1 MIKIKDIIIL
11 EEAIADLKD
20 GKEFYNKKNPGVGE
34 YFWDNIIADFES
46 LYIYAGIH
54 NKKFGFYRM
63 FSKRFPYAIYYDI
76 HDDLAIIAAV
86 LPMRR
91 NPDFNIEK
99 LKGRGQT
106 KIKL

>member
-11 EEAIADLKD
+11 EEAISDLKE
-20 GKEFYNKKNPGVGE
+20 GKHFYNQKNWGIGE
-34 YFWDNIIADFES
+34 YFWDNLIADFES

-63 FSKRFPYAIYYDI
+63 FSKRFPYSIYYDI
-76 HDDLAIIAAV
+76 RDDIVLIVAV

-91 NPDFNIEK
+91 NPGLMMNK
-99 LKGRGQT
+99 LKKRR
-106 KIKL
+106 